1 MQLHSQGQHGGGT
14 LRLRIGTGCG
24 SCNLLQA
31 TGFGARLNLSD
42 LFAQLGFTL
51 LRFLQLLGKLLNL
64 HGLLLSTLILL
75 LGLCRMLLRELLGLG
90 DLLLSFIK
98 PCIEL
103 LDLSGLL
110 LGHHNLLLGGSQLT
124 GQVFGL
130 CAECVALMLHGG
142 QLLAQI
148 CLACCLSRL
157 SGELVNLRRQT
168 IHLTFELFVLSR
180 QGTVAFLSLSEFGC
194 CDLCGLSCLISSASC
209 LFGGGLQCRVLLLQG
224 LNLSAELG
232 NLGVEPRNIRAEGLS
247 GLAAGDRLLA

>member
-1 MQLHSQGQHGGGT
+1 
-14 LRLRIGTGCG
+14 
-24 SCNLLQA
+24 
-31 TGFGARLNLSD
+31 
-42 LFAQLGFTL
+42 
-51 LRFLQLLGKLLNL
+51 
-64 HGLLLSTLILL
+64 
-75 LGLCRMLLRELLGLG
+75 MLLRELLSLG

-130 CAECVALMLHGG
+130 CAECVALMLHSG

-148 CLACCLSRL
+148 RLACGFSRL
-157 SGELVNLRRQT
+157 SGELVNLRGQA

-194 CDLCGLSCLISSASC
+194 CDLSGLSCLISSASC
-209 LFGGGLQCRVLLLQG
+209 LLGGGLQCRVLLLQG